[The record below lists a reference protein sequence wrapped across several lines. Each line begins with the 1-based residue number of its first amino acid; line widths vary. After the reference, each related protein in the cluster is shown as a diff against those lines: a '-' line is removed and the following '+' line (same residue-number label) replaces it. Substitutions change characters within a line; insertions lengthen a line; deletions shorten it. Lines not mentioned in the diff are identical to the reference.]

1 MAKQI
6 LFGRDLKKKLLQGVD
21 TLADTVKVSLGPKGR
36 NVILDKGYGSPA
48 IVDDGVSIA
57 KEIELKD
64 PFENMGAKLVY
75 EVASNTNEMAGDG
88 TTTSTVLAQAI
99 IHQGF
104 KALEKGANPVLVK
117 QGVDRAGKAVAEALL
132 KKSRPLKTRAD
143 IENVATISAGSADI
157 GKIIAEAMEKVSKNG
172 VINVDESKG
181 FDTELQVVEGLQ
193 YDKGF
198 LSPYFVTNRET
209 MTVELEDPLVLVTD
223 QKIATIQDILP
234 VLEQVVKMGK
244 PLLIIAE
251 DVETEVTNT
260 LIVNKLRGTFNVV
273 VTKAPGFGDSQKDQ
287 LQDIAI
293 LTGAKFI
300 TKDLALKLSDTSVD
314 DLGTITRAI
323 IKKDTTT
330 LVGGSSKNPYLEDR
344 MKEIEGLIAKS
355 TSEYD
360 KKNLQERLAKLSGG
374 VAVIKVGAT
383 TETELKEKKLHIEDA
398 LNATKAAVLEG
409 IVPGG
414 GAALMEVYNELK
426 DTLKDENTDV
436 QRGIQAVLDA
446 LSAPLLNIAE
456 NAGFNGVDIIEKQKT
471 QKPEFGFD
479 AKLGRWVN
487 LIQEGIIDPT
497 KVTRSAILNATS
509 ISALL
514 VTSEAAV
521 TDIKEEKA
529 SPAPMMPNPGD
540 MY

>member
-6 LFGRDLKKKLLQGVD
+6 LFGRDFKLKVLKGVD
-21 TLADTVKVSLGPKGR
+21 TLADVVKVSLGPKGR
-36 NVILDKGYGSPA
+36 NVVLDKGYGSPS

-88 TTTSTVLAQAI
+88 TTTSTVLAQAM

-117 QGVDRAGKAVAEALL
+117 QGIEKAGKEVAERLL
-132 KKSRPLKTRAD
+132 KKSRPLKNRAD
-143 IENVATISAGSADI
+143 IENVATISAGSAEI
-157 GKIIAEAMEKVSKNG
+157 GKIIADAMQKVSQNG

-181 FDTELQVVEGLQ
+181 FDTELSVVEGMQ
-193 YDKGF
+193 YDKGY

-223 QKIATIQDILP
+223 QKVATVQDILP
-234 VLEQVVKMGK
+234 VLEQVVKAGK
-244 PLLIIAE
+244 PLLIIAD
-251 DVETEVTNT
+251 DVENEVTNT

-293 LTGAKFI
+293 LTEGKFV
-300 TKDLALKLSDTSVD
+300 TKDLAMKLSEVSID
-314 DLGTITRAI
+314 DLGTIGRAI

-330 LVGGSSKNPYLEDR
+330 LVGGSKKNPAIANRIKELES
-344 MKEIEGLIAKS
+344 LIKKS

-409 IVPGG
+409 IVAGG
-414 GAALMEVYNELK
+414 GATLMEIYNELK
-426 DTLKDENTDV
+426 DTFKDENVDI
-436 QRGIQAVLDA
+436 QRGIQAVLDS
-446 LSAPLLNIAE
+446 LSAPLFQIAE
-456 NAGFNGVDIIEKQKT
+456 NAGFNGGDIVENQKR

-479 AKLGRWVN
+479 AKKGQWVN
-487 LIQEGIIDPT
+487 LIKEGIIDPT
-497 KVTRSAILNATS
+497 KVTRSAVLNATS

-514 VTSEAAV
+514 VTSEAGV
-521 TDIKEEKA
+521 TEIKEDK
-529 SPAPMMPNPGD
+529 PAAPAMPNPGE

>member
-6 LFGRDLKKKLLQGVD
+6 LFGRDFKLKVLKGVD
-21 TLADTVKVSLGPKGR
+21 TLADVVKVSLGPKGR
-36 NVILDKGYGSPA
+36 NVVLDKGYGSPS

-88 TTTSTVLAQAI
+88 TTTSTVLAQAM

-117 QGVDRAGKAVAEALL
+117 QGIDKAGKEVAERLL
-132 KKSRPLKTRAD
+132 KKSRPLKSRAD
-143 IENVATISAGSADI
+143 IENVATISAGSAEI
-157 GKIIAEAMEKVSKNG
+157 GKIIADAMEKVSQNG

-181 FDTELQVVEGLQ
+181 FDTELSVVEGMQ
-193 YDKGF
+193 YDKGY

-223 QKIATIQDILP
+223 QKVSTVQDILP
-234 VLEQVVKMGK
+234 VLEQVVKAGK
-244 PLLIIAE
+244 PLLIIAD
-251 DVETEVTNT
+251 DVENEVTNT

-273 VTKAPGFGDSQKDQ
+273 VTKAPGFGDAQKDQ

-293 LTGAKFI
+293 LTEGKFV
-300 TKDLALKLSDTSVD
+300 TKDLAMKLSEVTID
-314 DLGTITRAI
+314 DLGTIGRAI

-330 LVGGSSKNPYLEDR
+330 LVGGSHKNPAIANRIKELES
-344 MKEIEGLIAKS
+344 LIKKS

-409 IVPGG
+409 IVAGG
-414 GAALMEVYNELK
+414 GATLMEIYNELK
-426 DTLKDENTDV
+426 DTFKDENVDV
-436 QRGIQAVLDA
+436 QRGIQAVLDS
-446 LSAPLLNIAE
+446 LSAPLFQIAE
-456 NAGFNGVDIIEKQKT
+456 NAGFNGGDIVENQKK

-479 AKLGRWVN
+479 AKKGQWVN
-487 LIQEGIIDPT
+487 LIKEGIIDPT
-497 KVTRSAILNATS
+497 KVTRSAVLNATS

-514 VTSEAAV
+514 VTSEAGV
-521 TDIKEEKA
+521 TEIKEDK
-529 SPAPMMPNPGD
+529 PAAPAMPNPGD

>member
-6 LFGRDLKKKLLQGVD
+6 LFGRDFKQKVLKGVD

-36 NVILDKGYGSPA
+36 NVVLDKGYGSPS

-88 TTTSTVLAQAI
+88 TTTSTVLAQAM

-117 QGVDRAGKAVAEALL
+117 QGIERAGKEVADRLL
-132 KKSRPLKTRAD
+132 KKSRPLKNRAD
-143 IENVATISAGSADI
+143 IENVATISAGSQEI
-157 GKIIAEAMEKVSKNG
+157 GKIIADAMEKVSQNG

-193 YDKGF
+193 YDKGY
-198 LSPYFVTNRET
+198 LSPYFVSNRET

-223 QKIATIQDILP
+223 QKVATVQDILP
-234 VLEQVVKMGK
+234 VLEQVVKAGK
-244 PLLIIAE
+244 PLLIIAD
-251 DVETEVTNT
+251 DVENEVTNT

-273 VTKAPGFGDSQKDQ
+273 VTKAPGFGDSQKEQ

-293 LTGAKFI
+293 LTEGKFI
-300 TKDLALKLSDTSVD
+300 TKDLAMKLSEVTID

-330 LVGGSSKNPYLEDR
+330 LVGGSQKNPAITNRIKELENQI
-344 MKEIEGLIAKS
+344 KKT

-409 IVPGG
+409 IVAGG
-414 GAALMEVYNELK
+414 GATLMEIYNELK
-426 DTLKDENTDV
+426 DTLKDENVDV
-436 QRGIQAVLDA
+436 QRGIQAVLDS
-446 LSAPLLNIAE
+446 LSAPLFHIAE
-456 NAGFNGVDIIEKQKT
+456 NAGFNGADIIENQKK

-479 AKLGRWVN
+479 AKGGQWVN
-487 LIQEGIIDPT
+487 LIKEGIIDPT
-497 KVTRSAILNATS
+497 KVTRSAVLNATS

-514 VTSEAAV
+514 VTSEAGV
-521 TDIKEEKA
+521 TEIKEDK
-529 SPAPMMPNPGD
+529 PAAPAMPNPGD

>member
-6 LFGRDLKKKLLQGVD
+6 LFGRDFKAKILKGVD
-21 TLADTVKVSLGPKGR
+21 TLADVVKVSLGPKGR
-36 NVILDKGYGSPA
+36 NVVLDKGYGSPA

-88 TTTSTVLAQAI
+88 TTTSTVLAQAM

-117 QGVDRAGKAVAEALL
+117 QGIEKAGKEVAERLL
-132 KKSRPLKTRAD
+132 KKSRPLKSKAD
-143 IENVATISAGSADI
+143 IENVATISAGSAEI
-157 GKIIAEAMEKVSKNG
+157 GKIIADAMEKVSQNG

-209 MTVELEDPLVLVTD
+209 MSIELEDPLVLVTD
-223 QKIATIQDILP
+223 QKIATVQDILP
-234 VLEQVVKMGK
+234 VLEQVVKAGK
-244 PLLIIAE
+244 PLLIIAD
-251 DVETEVTNT
+251 DVENEVTNT
-260 LIVNKLRGTFNVV
+260 LIVNKMRGTFNVV
-273 VTKAPGFGDSQKDQ
+273 VTKAPGFGDAQKDQ

-293 LTGAKFI
+293 LTESKFV
-300 TKDLALKLSDTSVD
+300 TKDLGLKLSEVSID
-314 DLGTITRAI
+314 DLGTIGRAI

-330 LVGGSSKNPYLEDR
+330 LVGGSKKNPDITNRIKELEIQI
-344 MKEIEGLIAKS
+344 KKS

-360 KKNLQERLAKLSGG
+360 KKNLQERLAKLAGG
-374 VAVIKVGAT
+374 IAVIKVGAT

-409 IVPGG
+409 IVAGG
-414 GAALMEVYNELK
+414 GATLMEIYNDLK
-426 DTLKDENTDV
+426 DTFKDDNVDV
-436 QRGIQAVLDA
+436 QRGIQAVLDS
-446 LSAPLLNIAE
+446 LSAPLFYIAE
-456 NAGFNGVDIIEKQKT
+456 NAGFNGADIVDNQKK

-479 AKLGRWVN
+479 AKNGVWVN
-487 LIQEGIIDPT
+487 LIKEGIIDPT
-497 KVTRSAILNATS
+497 KVTRSAVLNATS

-514 VTSEAAV
+514 VTSEAGV
-521 TDIKEEKA
+521 TEIKDDKPSA
-529 SPAPMMPNPGD
+529 PAMPNPGD

>member
-6 LFGRDLKKKLLQGVD
+6 LFGRDFKAKILKGVD
-21 TLADTVKVSLGPKGR
+21 TLADVVKVSLGPNGR
-36 NVILDKGYGSPA
+36 NVVLDKGYGSPS

-88 TTTSTVLAQAI
+88 TTTSTVLAQAM

-117 QGVDRAGKAVAEALL
+117 QGIEKAGREVADRLL
-132 KKSRPLKTRAD
+132 KKSRPLKTKAD
-143 IENVATISAGSADI
+143 IENVATISAGSAEI
-157 GKIIAEAMEKVSKNG
+157 GKIIADAMEKVSKNG

-209 MTVELEDPLVLVTD
+209 MTIELEDPLVLVTD
-223 QKIATIQDILP
+223 QKIATVQDILP
-234 VLEQVVKMGK
+234 VLEQVVKAGK
-244 PLLIIAE
+244 PLLIIAD
-251 DVETEVTNT
+251 DVENEVTNT

-273 VTKAPGFGDSQKDQ
+273 VTKAPGFGDAQKDQ

-293 LTGAKFI
+293 LTQSKFV
-300 TKDLALKLSDTSVD
+300 TKDLALKLSEVSID
-314 DLGTITRAI
+314 DLGTIGRAI

-330 LVGGSSKNPYLEDR
+330 LVGGSKKNPDITNRIKELEVQI
-344 MKEIEGLIAKS
+344 KKS

-360 KKNLQERLAKLSGG
+360 KKNLQERLAKLAGG
-374 VAVIKVGAT
+374 IAVIKVGAT

-409 IVPGG
+409 IVAGG
-414 GAALMEVYNELK
+414 GATLMEIYNELK
-426 DTLKDENTDV
+426 DTFKDENVDV
-436 QRGIQAVLDA
+436 QRGIQAVLDS
-446 LSAPLLNIAE
+446 LSAPLFYIAE
-456 NAGFNGVDIIEKQKT
+456 NAGFNGADIVDNQKK

-479 AKLGRWVN
+479 AKRGVWVN
-487 LIQEGIIDPT
+487 LIKEGIIDPT
-497 KVTRSAILNATS
+497 KVTRSAVLNATS

-514 VTSEAAV
+514 VTSEAGV
-521 TDIKEEKA
+521 TEIKEDKPSA
-529 SPAPMMPNPGD
+529 PAMPNPGD

>member
-6 LFGRDLKKKLLQGVD
+6 LFGRDFKAKILKGVD
-21 TLADTVKVSLGPKGR
+21 TLADVVKVSLGPKGR
-36 NVILDKGYGSPA
+36 NVILDKGYGSPS
-48 IVDDGVSIA
+48 IVDDGVTIA

-88 TTTSTVLAQAI
+88 TTTSTVLAQAM

-117 QGVDRAGKAVAEALL
+117 QGIEKAGKEVAERLL
-132 KKSRPLKTRAD
+132 KKSRPLKSRAD
-143 IENVATISAGSADI
+143 IENVATISAGSAEI
-157 GKIIAEAMEKVSKNG
+157 GKIIADAMEKVSQNG
-172 VINVDESKG
+172 AINVDESKG

-209 MTVELEDPLVLVTD
+209 MTIELEDPLVLVTD
-223 QKIATIQDILP
+223 QKIATVQDILP
-234 VLEQVVKMGK
+234 VLEQVVKAGK
-244 PLLIIAE
+244 PLLIIAD
-251 DVETEVTNT
+251 DVENEVTNT

-273 VTKAPGFGDSQKDQ
+273 VTKAPGFGDAQKDQ

-293 LTGAKFI
+293 LTESKFV
-300 TKDLALKLSDTSVD
+300 TKDLSMKLSEVTIDQ
-314 DLGTITRAI
+314 LGTIGRAI

-330 LVGGSSKNPYLEDR
+330 LVGGSKKNPEITNRIKELEIQI
-344 MKEIEGLIAKS
+344 KKS

-360 KKNLQERLAKLSGG
+360 KKNLQERLAKLAGG
-374 VAVIKVGAT
+374 IAVIKVGAT

-409 IVPGG
+409 IVAGG
-414 GAALMEVYNELK
+414 GATLMEIYNDLK
-426 DTLKDENTDV
+426 DTFKDDNVDV
-436 QRGIQAVLDA
+436 QRGIQAVLDS
-446 LSAPLLNIAE
+446 LSAPLFYIAE
-456 NAGFNGVDIIEKQKT
+456 NAGFNGADIVDNQKK

-479 AKLGRWVN
+479 AKRGVWVN
-487 LIQEGIIDPT
+487 LIKEGIIDPT
-497 KVTRSAILNATS
+497 KVTRSAVLNATS

-514 VTSEAAV
+514 VTSEAGV
-521 TDIKEEKA
+521 TEIKEDKPSA
-529 SPAPMMPNPGD
+529 PAMPNPGD

>member
-6 LFGRDLKKKLLQGVD
+6 LFGRDFKAKILKGVD
-21 TLADTVKVSLGPKGR
+21 TLADVVKVSLGPKGR
-36 NVILDKGYGSPA
+36 NVVLDKGYGSPS

-88 TTTSTVLAQAI
+88 TTTSTVLAQAM

-117 QGVDRAGKAVAEALL
+117 QGIEKAGREVADRLL
-132 KKSRPLKTRAD
+132 KKSRPLKTKAD
-143 IENVATISAGSADI
+143 IENVATISAGSAEI
-157 GKIIAEAMEKVSKNG
+157 GKIIADAMEKVSQNG

-209 MTVELEDPLVLVTD
+209 MTIELEDPLVLVTD
-223 QKIATIQDILP
+223 QKIATVQDILP
-234 VLEQVVKMGK
+234 VLEQVVKAGK
-244 PLLIIAE
+244 PLLIIAD
-251 DVETEVTNT
+251 DVENEVTNT

-273 VTKAPGFGDSQKDQ
+273 VTKAPGFGDAQKDQ

-293 LTGAKFI
+293 LTQSKFV
-300 TKDLALKLSDTSVD
+300 TKDLALKLSEVSID
-314 DLGTITRAI
+314 DLGTIGRAI

-330 LVGGSSKNPYLEDR
+330 LVGGSKKNPDITNRIKELEVQI
-344 MKEIEGLIAKS
+344 KKS

-360 KKNLQERLAKLSGG
+360 KKNLQERLAKLAGG
-374 VAVIKVGAT
+374 IAVIKVGAT

-409 IVPGG
+409 IVAGG
-414 GAALMEVYNELK
+414 GATLMEIYNELK
-426 DTLKDENTDV
+426 DTFKDENVDV
-436 QRGIQAVLDA
+436 QRGIQAVLDS
-446 LSAPLLNIAE
+446 LSAPLFYIAE
-456 NAGFNGVDIIEKQKT
+456 NAGFNGADIVDNQKK

-479 AKLGRWVN
+479 AKRGVWVN
-487 LIQEGIIDPT
+487 LIKEGIIDPT
-497 KVTRSAILNATS
+497 KVTRSAVLNATS

-514 VTSEAAV
+514 VTSEAGV
-521 TDIKEEKA
+521 TEIKEDKPSA
-529 SPAPMMPNPGD
+529 PAMPNPGD

>member
-6 LFGRDLKKKLLQGVD
+6 LFGRDFKLKVLKGVD
-21 TLADTVKVSLGPKGR
+21 TLADVVKVSLGPKGR
-36 NVILDKGYGSPA
+36 NVVLDKGYGSPS

-57 KEIELKD
+57 KEVELKD

-88 TTTSTVLAQAI
+88 TTTSTVLAQAM

-117 QGVDRAGKAVAEALL
+117 QGIDKAGKEVADRLL
-132 KKSRPLKTRAD
+132 KKSRPLKNRAD
-143 IENVATISAGSADI
+143 IENVATISAGSAEI
-157 GKIIAEAMEKVSKNG
+157 GKIIADAMEKVSQNG

-181 FDTELQVVEGLQ
+181 FDTELSVVEGLQ
-193 YDKGF
+193 YDKGY

-223 QKIATIQDILP
+223 QKVATVQDILP
-234 VLEQVVKMGK
+234 VLEQVVKAGK
-244 PLLIIAE
+244 PLLIIAD
-251 DVETEVTNT
+251 DVENEVTNT

-293 LTGAKFI
+293 LTEGKFI
-300 TKDLALKLSDTSVD
+300 TKDLAMKLSEVTID
-314 DLGTITRAI
+314 DLGTIGRAI

-330 LVGGSSKNPYLEDR
+330 LVGGSHKNPAIANRIKELES
-344 MKEIEGLIAKS
+344 LIKKT
-355 TSEYD
+355 TSDYD

-409 IVPGG
+409 IVAGG
-414 GAALMEVYNELK
+414 GATLMEIYNELK
-426 DTLKDENTDV
+426 DTLKDENVDV
-436 QRGIQAVLDA
+436 QRGIQAVLDS
-446 LSAPLLNIAE
+446 LSAPLFQIAE
-456 NAGFNGVDIIEKQKT
+456 NAGFNGADIVENQKK

-479 AKLGRWVN
+479 AKKGQWVN
-487 LIQEGIIDPT
+487 LIKEGIIDPT
-497 KVTRSAILNATS
+497 KVTRSAVLNATS

-514 VTSEAAV
+514 VTSEAGV
-521 TDIKEEKA
+521 TEIKEDK
-529 SPAPMMPNPGD
+529 PAAPAMPNPGD

>member
-6 LFGRDLKKKLLQGVD
+6 LFGRDFKAKILKGVD
-21 TLADTVKVSLGPKGR
+21 TLADVVKVSLGPKGR
-36 NVILDKGYGSPA
+36 NVVLDKGYGSPS

-88 TTTSTVLAQAI
+88 TTTSTVLAQAM

-117 QGVDRAGKAVAEALL
+117 QGIEKAGKEVADRLL
-132 KKSRPLKTRAD
+132 KKSRPLKSKAD
-143 IENVATISAGSADI
+143 IENVATISAGSAEI
-157 GKIIAEAMEKVSKNG
+157 GKIIADAMEKVSQNG

-209 MTVELEDPLVLVTD
+209 MTIELEDPLVLVTD
-223 QKIATIQDILP
+223 QKIATVQDILP
-234 VLEQVVKMGK
+234 VLEQVVKAGK
-244 PLLIIAE
+244 PLLIIAD
-251 DVETEVTNT
+251 DVENEVTNT

-273 VTKAPGFGDSQKDQ
+273 VTKAPGFGDAQKDQ

-293 LTGAKFI
+293 LTESKFI
-300 TKDLALKLSDTSVD
+300 TKDLSMKLSEVTIDQ
-314 DLGTITRAI
+314 LGTIGRAI

-330 LVGGSSKNPYLEDR
+330 LVGGSKKNPEITNRIKELEIQI
-344 MKEIEGLIAKS
+344 KKS

-360 KKNLQERLAKLSGG
+360 KKNLQERLAKLAGG
-374 VAVIKVGAT
+374 IAVIKVGAT

-409 IVPGG
+409 IVAGG
-414 GAALMEVYNELK
+414 GATLMEIYNDLK
-426 DTLKDENTDV
+426 DTFKDDNVDV
-436 QRGIQAVLDA
+436 QRGIQAVLDS
-446 LSAPLLNIAE
+446 LSAPLFYIAE
-456 NAGFNGVDIIEKQKT
+456 NAGFNGADIVDNQKK

-479 AKLGRWVN
+479 AKRGVWVN
-487 LIQEGIIDPT
+487 LIKEGIIDPT
-497 KVTRSAILNATS
+497 KVTRSAVLNATS

-514 VTSEAAV
+514 VTSEAGV
-521 TDIKEEKA
+521 TEIKEDKPSA
-529 SPAPMMPNPGD
+529 PAMPNPGD

>member
-6 LFGRDLKKKLLQGVD
+6 LFGRDFKQKILKGVD

-36 NVILDKGYGSPA
+36 NVVLDKGYGSPS

-88 TTTSTVLAQAI
+88 TTTSTVLAQAM

-117 QGVDRAGKAVAEALL
+117 QGIEKAGKEVADRLL
-132 KKSRPLKTRAD
+132 KKSRPLKNRAD
-143 IENVATISAGSADI
+143 IENVATISAGSAEI
-157 GKIIAEAMEKVSKNG
+157 GKIIADAMEKVSQNG

-181 FDTELQVVEGLQ
+181 FDTELSVVEGLQ

-198 LSPYFVTNRET
+198 LSPYFVSNRET

-223 QKIATIQDILP
+223 QKIATVQDILP
-234 VLEQVVKMGK
+234 VLEQVVKAGK
-244 PLLIIAE
+244 PLLIIAD
-251 DVETEVTNT
+251 DVENEVTNT

-293 LTGAKFI
+293 LTEAKFI
-300 TKDLALKLSDTSVD
+300 TKDLAMKLSEVSID
-314 DLGTITRAI
+314 DLGTIGRAI

-330 LVGGSSKNPYLEDR
+330 LVGGSHKNPNIANRIKELENQI
-344 MKEIEGLIAKS
+344 KKS

-374 VAVIKVGAT
+374 IAVIKVGAT

-409 IVPGG
+409 IVAGG
-414 GAALMEVYNELK
+414 GVTLMEIYAELK
-426 DTLKDENTDV
+426 DTFKDDNVDV
-436 QRGIQAVLDA
+436 QRGIQAVLDS
-446 LSAPLLNIAE
+446 LSAPMFFIAE
-456 NAGFNGVDIIEKQKT
+456 NAGFNGGDIVEQQKK

-479 AKLGRWVN
+479 AMRGQWVN
-487 LIQEGIIDPT
+487 LIKEGIIDPT
-497 KVTRSAILNATS
+497 KVTRSAVLNATS

-514 VTSEAAV
+514 VTSEAGV
-521 TDIKEEKA
+521 TEIKEDK
-529 SPAPMMPNPGD
+529 PAAPAMPNPGD

>member
-6 LFGRDLKKKLLQGVD
+6 LFGRDFKAKILKGVD
-21 TLADTVKVSLGPKGR
+21 TLADVVKVSLGPKGR
-36 NVILDKGYGSPA
+36 NVVLDKGYGSPS

-88 TTTSTVLAQAI
+88 TTTSTVLAQAM

-117 QGVDRAGKAVAEALL
+117 QGIEKAGKEVAERLL
-132 KKSRPLKTRAD
+132 KKSRPLKSKAD
-143 IENVATISAGSADI
+143 IENVATISAGSAEI
-157 GKIIAEAMEKVSKNG
+157 GKIIADAMEKVSQNG

-209 MTVELEDPLVLVTD
+209 MTIELEDPLVLVTD
-223 QKIATIQDILP
+223 QKIATVQDILP
-234 VLEQVVKMGK
+234 VLEQVVKAGK
-244 PLLIIAE
+244 PLLIIAD
-251 DVETEVTNT
+251 DVENEVTNT
-260 LIVNKLRGTFNVV
+260 LIVNKMRGTFNVV
-273 VTKAPGFGDSQKDQ
+273 VTKAPGFGDAQKDQ

-293 LTGAKFI
+293 LTESKFV
-300 TKDLALKLSDTSVD
+300 TKDLGLKLSEVTID
-314 DLGTITRAI
+314 DLGTIGRAI

-330 LVGGSSKNPYLEDR
+330 LVGGSQKNPAITNRVKELEIQI
-344 MKEIEGLIAKS
+344 KKS

-360 KKNLQERLAKLSGG
+360 KKNLQERLAKLAGG
-374 VAVIKVGAT
+374 IAVIKVGAT

-409 IVPGG
+409 IVAGG
-414 GAALMEVYNELK
+414 GATLMEIYNDLK
-426 DTLKDENTDV
+426 DTFKDDNVDV
-436 QRGIQAVLDA
+436 QRGIQAVLDS
-446 LSAPLLNIAE
+446 LSAPLFYIAE
-456 NAGFNGVDIIEKQKT
+456 NAGFNGADIVDNQKK

-479 AKLGRWVN
+479 AKNGVWVN
-487 LIQEGIIDPT
+487 LIKEGIIDPT
-497 KVTRSAILNATS
+497 KVTRSAVLNATS

-514 VTSEAAV
+514 VTSEAGV
-521 TDIKEEKA
+521 TEIKEDKPSA
-529 SPAPMMPNPGD
+529 PAMPNPGD

>member
-6 LFGRDLKKKLLQGVD
+6 LFGRDFKAKILKGVD
-21 TLADTVKVSLGPKGR
+21 TLADVVKVSLGPKGR
-36 NVILDKGYGSPA
+36 NVVLDKGYGSPS

-88 TTTSTVLAQAI
+88 TTTSTVLAQAM

-117 QGVDRAGKAVAEALL
+117 QGIEKAGKEVAERLL
-132 KKSRPLKTRAD
+132 KKSRPLKSRED
-143 IENVATISAGSADI
+143 IENVATISAGSAEI
-157 GKIIAEAMEKVSKNG
+157 GKIIADAMEKVSQNG

-209 MTVELEDPLVLVTD
+209 MTIELEDPLVLVTD
-223 QKIATIQDILP
+223 QKIATVQDILP
-234 VLEQVVKMGK
+234 VLEQVVKAGK
-244 PLLIIAE
+244 PLLIIAD
-251 DVETEVTNT
+251 DVENEVTNT

-273 VTKAPGFGDSQKDQ
+273 VTKAPGFGDAQKDQ

-293 LTGAKFI
+293 LTESKFV
-300 TKDLALKLSDTSVD
+300 TKDLAMKLSEVTIDQ
-314 DLGTITRAI
+314 LGTIGRAI

-330 LVGGSSKNPYLEDR
+330 LVGGSKKNPEITNRIKELEVQI
-344 MKEIEGLIAKS
+344 KKS

-360 KKNLQERLAKLSGG
+360 KKNLQERLAKLAGG
-374 VAVIKVGAT
+374 IAVIKVGAT

-409 IVPGG
+409 IVAGG
-414 GAALMEVYNELK
+414 GATLMEIYNDLK
-426 DTLKDENTDV
+426 DTFKDDNVDV
-436 QRGIQAVLDA
+436 QRGIQAVLDS
-446 LSAPLLNIAE
+446 LSAPLFYIAE
-456 NAGFNGVDIIEKQKT
+456 NAGFNGADIIDNQKR

-479 AKLGRWVN
+479 AKRGVWVN
-487 LIQEGIIDPT
+487 LIKEGIIDPT
-497 KVTRSAILNATS
+497 KVTRSAVLNATS

-514 VTSEAAV
+514 VTSEAGV
-521 TDIKEEKA
+521 TEIKEDKPSA
-529 SPAPMMPNPGD
+529 PAMPNPGD